1 MEKKDRNECSLKSEE
16 VYQLLRDKL
25 IKLEFRPGHLL
36 SENDLVARFNLSRT
50 PVRYALSKMERDGL
64 VEIVPRKG
72 AFIKFL
78 SMKDVKEIFQ
88 IRMSLEGTVVGLTS
102 NNLDLK
108 GLKKF
113 EDFYLKALTDANKN
127 LEEIS
132 SIGIEFHNFF
142 VISAG
147 NQRIAKILEDL
158 KVQLSICRIFFLNQS
173 SDVKPSRAIESIR
186 EHLSIIDALE
196 KGDGALA
203 ETRMRQHLSNAES
216 YTFSFR

>member
-1 MEKKDRNECSLKSEE
+1 VEKKDRNECSLKSEE